1 MQQPVKLGFF
11 NRFIKNFS
19 LLVSL
24 IKDYYKGNYRDVS
37 PMFLTILV
45 LLIFYILIPFDIIP
59 EFIPVLGLVDDA
71 VLLTFFLYLLE
82 KPLHKYAEWRIN
94 EERERRV
101 E

>member
-1 MQQPVKLGFF
+1 MQSPMKLGVL

-24 IKDYYKGNYRDVS
+24 IKDYWKGYYRDVS
-37 PMFLTILV
+37 PMFLTILI

-71 VLLTFFLYLLE
+71 VLLTFFIYLLE
-82 KPLHKYAEWRIN
+82 KPLHKYANWKMEKG
-94 EERERRV
+94 E
-101 E
+101 